1 MLVAVATKSDIGTGP
16 ALPHLLTAPPC
27 ISLSVALDQRVR
39 HPEVAGWHGVQ
50 LEQDP
55 VHVLLERRVPWII
68 HDDVF
73 SCQSFGIGA
82 WPDQG
87 WKLHVSATPLSA
99 VEVLDR
105 ALDVLVAS
113 GTRFKV
119 VSSLNLL
126 AAMNSGA
133 FGATQ
138 IGKFITVYPTD
149 DADAVRL
156 AVALDQATG
165 GRAGPR
171 VPSDRPLRQGS
182 LVHYRYGSFRL
193 LPESITA
200 DHADGGYDLLDP
212 DGRLM
217 EDVRLTFYRPPPDG
231 ISDPFE
237 AAGVRITPPPR
248 SRLLHDRYLVVDALG
263 QSARGGV
270 FRAVDVGVRPARL
283 CLVKEYW
290 HDVGLDAYG
299 RDARDWA
306 VNEQNILTRL
316 AGDPA
321 LPCWFDGFEQDGDSY
336 IVIEYLEGTSL
347 DRVIAER
354 DPIRNRLELSDV
366 IAVGLATAD
375 ALAHLHDNGI
385 VFRDFKPANVIE
397 TPEGGYR
404 LIDFGIA
411 YEYRRTDS
419 PPLSIGSPPF
429 YPPEQYL
436 MQTPEPT
443 DDVFAWGAVLHYLVA
458 GEVSIESMSAQEDF
472 LEPFQRKPV
481 RELNGSTPPAVA
493 DVIDRAVAWKP
504 AERYQSMRAAHAA
517 LTHAAQQDA
526 VDVTIHQSIITAAR
540 QPTSPMNPTTALALA
555 CEVGDAL
562 CRNAVEEAGGL
573 CWERRFDRSERTERG
588 SDLYG
593 GAAGVGLFLAELG
606 RATADERYLSAAR
619 GAARWLSGPAW
630 GRGRS
635 QHGFHNG
642 EAGIAYFLLRLA
654 DLLEQPGYIDAAV
667 MRLRRLR
674 GATCP
679 TVDLMYGSAG
689 TMLGSL
695 ACHAV
700 TGEAEFLRDARTIG
714 DHLLATALPLNDVD
728 GCYWEVLS
736 AFPGGPVAPYLGLL
750 HGSAGIGLALAQLA
764 DRTGDERYLRTTE
777 AVAEQLK
784 RHGIPATGRQA
795 VDGAAMAWPV
805 SVGEDRPRMQA
816 QCHGAGG
823 IAQFFLRLDRLV
835 PEPSYQSTAQAAA
848 RAVIAQSCADT
859 SSGICHGISGA
870 GHLMLDCYQAYG
882 HSQWRTFA
890 YEFAHVLA
898 EFRVPDEPGKY
909 FMQAGQTASPDLM
922 IGYAGVGSF
931 LLRLANPADA
941 PDPILGR
948 FSTAGSTRERGGK
961 ESVRKDA
968 ARASRQ
974 TE

>member
-1 MLVAVATKSDIGTGP
+1 M
-16 ALPHLLTAPPC
+16 
-27 ISLSVALDQRVR
+27 ALDQRVW
-39 HPEVAGWHGVQ
+39 HPEPAGWHGIQ
-50 LEQDP
+50 LDQDP
-55 VHVLLERRVPWII
+55 VHLLLERRVPWMI
-68 HDDVF
+68 HEDVF
-73 SCQSFGIGA
+73 SSQSFGIGA

-87 WKLHVSATPLSA
+87 WKLHISATPVSA

-138 IGKFITVYPTD
+138 IGKFITVYPTA
-149 DADAVRL
+149 DADAVQL
-156 AVALDQATG
+156 AVALDRATH

-193 LPESITA
+193 RPESITA
-200 DHADGGYDLLDP
+200 EHADGGYDLLDP

-231 ISDPFE
+231 IIDPFE
-237 AAGVRITPPPR
+237 TAGVRITPPPR
-248 SRLLHDRYLVVDALG
+248 SRLLHDRYLVVDAMG

-306 VNEQNILTRL
+306 VNEQHILTRL
-316 AGDPA
+316 TGDPA
-321 LPCWFDGFEQDGDSY
+321 LPCWFDSFEQDGDSY
-336 IVIEYLEGTSL
+336 LVIEYVEGTSL

-375 ALAHLHDNGI
+375 ALAHLHEKDI
-385 VFRDFKPANVIE
+385 IFRDFKPANVIQ

-411 YEYRRTDS
+411 YECRRTNS

-429 YPPEQYL
+429 YPPEQYR
-436 MQTPEPT
+436 MQTPAPT
-443 DDVFAWGAVLHYLVA
+443 DDVFAWGAVLHYLAA
-458 GEVSIESMSAQEDF
+458 GEVSIESMSAQDDF
-472 LEPFQRKPV
+472 LEPFRRKPV
-481 RELNGSTPPAVA
+481 RQLNASLPAAVA
-493 DVIDRAVAWKP
+493 EVIDRAVAWTP

-517 LTHAAQQDA
+517 LARAAPQGA
-526 VDVTIHQSIITAAR
+526 VDVTIERAISTAA
-540 QPTSPMNPTTALALA
+540 PPPPPPMSSATALALA
-555 CEVGDAL
+555 CDVGDAL
-562 CRNAVEEAGGL
+562 CRNAVEESGGL
-573 CWERRFDRSERTERG
+573 CWERRFERSERTERG
-588 SDLYG
+588 PDLYG

-606 RATADERYLSAAR
+606 SATGDERYLSAAR
-619 GAARWLSGPAW
+619 GAARWLSGPVW

-654 DLLEQPGYIDAAV
+654 DLLEQPGYVDAAV

-714 DHLLATALPLNDVD
+714 DHLLTTALPLNGAD
-728 GCYWEVLS
+728 GCCWEVLS

-764 DRTGDERYLRTTE
+764 DRTGDERYLRTTK
-777 AVAEQLK
+777 AVAEHLK
-784 RHGIPATGRQA
+784 SQGIPATGRQA
-795 VDGAAMAWPV
+795 VDGVAIAWPA

-823 IAQFFLRLDRLV
+823 IGQFFLRLDRLV
-835 PEPSYQSTAQAAA
+835 PDPSYQSTAQAAA

-870 GHLMLDCYQAYG
+870 GHLMLDCYQASG
-882 HSQWRTFA
+882 QPQWRTFA
-890 YEFAHVLA
+890 YEFAHSLA
-898 EFRVPDEPGKY
+898 GFRVPDEPGKY
-909 FMQAGQTASPDLM
+909 FIQEGQTVSPDLM

-948 FSTAGSTRERGGK
+948 LPAAGNAREWGGN
-961 ESVRKDA
+961 EGVRENA

-974 TE
+974 AE